1 MQVKLTGDGTKICRK
16 LNLTNFCFT
25 VLNEG
30 DVAKSPRGN
39 HAIAIIN
46 STEKYEDLKIA
57 LSDIRNEVQALTSIK
72 FDSMEFPMEYFL
84 CGDLK
89 FSAIIC
95 GIDNAT
101 STHPCIWC
109 L

>member
-1 MQVKLTGDGTKICRK
+1 MSGGFGVQQSLESRLKVRIKVLLKENKIKNGETVQVKLMGDGTKICRK

-57 LSDIRNEVQALTSIK
+57 LSDI
-72 FDSMEFPMEYFL
+72 
-84 CGDLK
+84 
-89 FSAIIC
+89 
-95 GIDNAT
+95 
-101 STHPCIWC
+101 
-109 L
+109 